1 MNVVG
6 SDEQLV
12 ARIAAGDAVALEEL
26 LRRYERALTS
36 FLHRRTGGAD
46 VEDLYQETWMRVVRG
61 APGFDVSRRFPSW
74 LFQIATNLCRDWWR
88 SRRPEIGVECLGNIE
103 APAAQRTELALT
115 ADALLATLPDAQREA
130 LVLRYYHDVSEA
142 EMSEILG
149 CPRGTVKS
157 RIHNALAR
165 LSALV
170 RREDG

>member
-1 MNVVG
+1 VG
-6 SDEQLV
+6 SDETLV
-12 ARIAAGDAVALEEL
+12 ARVAAGDDAALEEL
-26 LRRYERALTS
+26 LRRYERALAAYI
-36 FLHRRTGGAD
+36 HRRTHGTD

-61 APGFDVSRRFPSW
+61 AAGFDVSRRFSSW

-88 SRRPEIGVECLGNIE
+88 RKRPEETGLDRAELNAAAV
-103 APAAQRTELALT
+103 APQTDVVLT

-130 LVLRYYHDVSEA
+130 LVLRYYHDASEA

-149 CPRGTVKS
+149 CPPGTVKS

-170 RREDG
+170 RKEES